1 MSSLKKP
8 KGTRWTQEEDVY
20 LVGMLER
27 GGLSVEEVASDLRRE
42 PSTVHSRV
50 ATLKKFWRYGHLL
63 DQWDAES

>member
-1 MSSLKKP
+1 M
-8 KGTRWTQEEDVY
+8 Y